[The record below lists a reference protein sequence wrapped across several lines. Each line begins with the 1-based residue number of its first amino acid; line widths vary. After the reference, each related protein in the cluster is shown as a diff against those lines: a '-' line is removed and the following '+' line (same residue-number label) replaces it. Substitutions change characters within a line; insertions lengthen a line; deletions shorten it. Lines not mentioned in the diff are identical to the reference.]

1 MKKAIIILNR
11 LNISG
16 FDSKTRIGRAVHS
29 QSEANLLSEFLLEI
43 LINNIKEFEG
53 DIFICYPKT
62 SILDQVYEI
71 EIAGRTI
78 ECLQQI
84 NEGSI
89 LTHISDVIKTIQ
101 KRNYNQIVCTVS
113 DAPYLDQNFFL
124 LMFESMKKYDV
135 VISPAMDGGIN
146 AYAVHNDSRVD
157 WIYSENEVSRTK
169 NYHLLNDIEENLKS
183 LSINY
188 FILGK
193 KYSDI
198 DTLEDIKEFYDYIM
212 NKNNTNS
219 YNVALVNLI
228 EKWIKFKG

>member
-89 LTHISDVIKTIQ
+89 LTHISDVIKTI
-101 KRNYNQIVCTVS
+101 
-113 DAPYLDQNFFL
+113 
-124 LMFESMKKYDV
+124 
-135 VISPAMDGGIN
+135 
-146 AYAVHNDSRVD
+146 
-157 WIYSENEVSRTK
+157 
-169 NYHLLNDIEENLKS
+169 
-183 LSINY
+183 
-188 FILGK
+188 
-193 KYSDI
+193 
-198 DTLEDIKEFYDYIM
+198 
-212 NKNNTNS
+212 
-219 YNVALVNLI
+219 
-228 EKWIKFKG
+228 